1 VTRNGAVVLLAA
13 LGGVVA
19 IEVDRRGEPGA
30 PDPEPI
36 RARPEVRRQRPEVPV
51 VVSGERA
58 PWDGLDLP
66 PPPPPGSQPVERP
79 PTEPM
84 PQDIFV
90 ARLEAALDLLDETA
104 ARVEQDLADGEAA
117 GDDERALRAR
127 VRLQR
132 LASARERRAAE
143 LERARRGELLPP

>member
-1 VTRNGAVVLLAA
+1 MTRKGAVALIAA

-30 PDPEPI
+30 PDAEPLRV
-36 RARPEVRRQRPEVPV
+36 RAGVRRQRPEVPV
-51 VVSGERA
+51 AITDEPA

-66 PPPPPGSQPVERP
+66 PPPPPDGERLERP

-90 ARLEAALDLLDETA
+90 ARLEAALDLLDETT
-104 ARVEQDLADGEAA
+104 ARVEEELAAGEAA

-127 VRLQR
+127 VRLER
-132 LASARERRAAE
+132 LASARERRAGE